1 MSISHL
7 SCTGMFK
14 LNYSCSL
21 LDLLLVKNTIHINS
35 KSYLFP
41 RVVMLMRVP
50 LIKLKV
56 FPMIKHR
63 SDKDVSA
70 ASCWVAGISWLTHES
85 NWQRIKLRQ
94 LRSSGSFPLSSVI
107 VKLIIVAF
115 GSESIFS
122 TRSWDKI
129 SHLKFMSSSSHILV
143 ITTVHHKVY

>member
-21 LDLLLVKNTIHINS
+21 LELLLVKNTIHINS

-70 ASCWVAGISWLTHES
+70 ASC
-85 NWQRIKLRQ
+85 
-94 LRSSGSFPLSSVI
+94 
-107 VKLIIVAF
+107 
-115 GSESIFS
+115 
-122 TRSWDKI
+122 
-129 SHLKFMSSSSHILV
+129 
-143 ITTVHHKVY
+143 